1 MPAFLFFKIKIPHTI
16 REVIRMENIYFKMNK
31 AINKNIPNCKC
42 NGLKLGKTGKSFQG
56 KGLKKTK
63 NYF

>member
-1 MPAFLFFKIKIPHTI
+1 
-16 REVIRMENIYFKMNK
+16 MENIYFKMNK

-56 KGLKKTK
+56 KGLKKNQKLFLITYCK
-63 NYF
+63 LPFPKM

>member
-1 MPAFLFFKIKIPHTI
+1 
-16 REVIRMENIYFKMNK
+16 MENIYFKMNK

-56 KGLKKTK
+56 KGLKKKPKIIFNKRRRNSTMYK
-63 NYF
+63 FIIHTFQN